1 MKSSKLDKTDLKIL
15 EILQKDGRITNQKL
29 AEEVSLSP
37 SSCLQRMRRLEQEGV
52 IQSYHASLNLDSIA
66 RHIMCIATVSLRN
79 HTQEEF
85 NAFESLIKAIPE
97 VVECFTVSG
106 ESDFLLRILCPDMN
120 RYVEINDQLV
130 GDNRYQVT
138 INSYVVMKENIPYRG
153 VDLSTLRE
161 ASETNESAE
170 ATEN

>member
-1 MKSSKLDKTDLKIL
+1 MKSSKLDKIDLRIL

-29 AEEVSLSP
+29 AEQVSLSP

-52 IQSYHASLNLDSIA
+52 IQSYHASLNLGSIA

-85 NAFESLIKAIPE
+85 NAFESLIASIPE
-97 VVECFTVSG
+97 VVECYTVSG

-161 ASETNESAE
+161 ASEPEAE
-170 ATEN
+170 